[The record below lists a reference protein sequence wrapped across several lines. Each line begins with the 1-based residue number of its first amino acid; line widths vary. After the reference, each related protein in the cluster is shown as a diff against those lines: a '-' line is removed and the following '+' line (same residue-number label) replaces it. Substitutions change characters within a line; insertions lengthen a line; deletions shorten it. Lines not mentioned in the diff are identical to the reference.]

1 MTVVERDALRW
12 AQETFGGCDLGDVR
26 RTKRAVQLLA
36 SLAHH
41 AGGSVLHACRGDSA
55 ATEAGYRLIRN
66 GAVQADALAE
76 GGFGATVR
84 AAAGVECLLAVEDT
98 TELAYEHAVAASLGD
113 LGGPEHSRKRGFLV
127 HSTLLVDAASEAT
140 VGLIAQ
146 ERWRRDGEARGQRH
160 RRRERAYE
168 EKESFKWQRASE
180 QMAARL
186 GAALMR
192 RVISVCDREA
202 DIYEYLQHKCTHGE
216 RFVVR
221 ASWDRRVAH
230 ETGRLFAALAE
241 APVRGEQVVD
251 IAQRGGRHGRGARRA
266 RVALRAGRVT
276 LAAPR
281 RDDSL
286 PALAMWAVRAEEL
299 DPPEGVEALQWLLLS
314 SEPVEAFAQAQ
325 FVVRAYTLR
334 WRVEE
339 FHKAWKSGAKVEQ
352 QRLQSAENLERMAVL
367 LAFVAVRLLQLR
379 EAVQGPRPDATH
391 AERPCTAVLTDA
403 EWRILWVTQERTRPP
418 QQPPSLHWAY
428 YALAHLGGWLD
439 TKRTGRVGW
448 QTLWCGWFRLQE
460 RVDAYLASQ
469 NLLTPG
475 NS

>member
-1 MTVVERDALRW
+1 MVREESGAWCW
-12 AQETFGGCDLGDVR
+12 AEETFGQCELGDVR
-26 RTKRAVQLLA
+26 RTKRVVQLAA
-36 SLAHH
+36 SLAQH

-55 ATEAGYRLIRN
+55 ATEGGYRLIRN
-66 GAVQADALAE
+66 GSVAPEALAE
-76 GGFGATVR
+76 GGFKATVR
-84 AAAGVECLLAVEDT
+84 AATGMECLLAVEDT
-98 TELAYEHAVAASLGD
+98 TELAYEHAVAESLGD
-113 LGGPEHSRKRGFLV
+113 LGGREKSRKRGYLV
-127 HSTLLVDAASEAT
+127 HSTLLLDAASEAT

-146 ERWRRDGEARGQRH
+146 ERWQRSSAARGQRH
-160 RRRERAYE
+160 QRRERPYG

-186 GAALMR
+186 GAEMMA
-192 RVISVCDREA
+192 RVVSVCDREA
-202 DIYEYLQHKCTHGE
+202 DIYEYLQHKCNHGE

-241 APVRGEQVVD
+241 APLLGEQEVN
-251 IAQRGGRHGRGARRA
+251 IAQRGGRHGRGARCA

-281 RDDSL
+281 RDKRL
-286 PALAMWAVRAEEL
+286 PALTLWAVRAEEV
-299 DPPEGVEALQWLLLS
+299 DPPAGVEPLHWLLLT
-314 SEPVEAFAQAQ
+314 SEPVERFSQTQ
-325 FVVRAYTLR
+325 FVVRAYPLR

-352 QRLQSAENLERMAVL
+352 QRLQSPENLERMAVL

-379 EAVQGPRPDATH
+379 EAVQGLPQDTADP
-391 AERPCTAVLTDA
+391 ERPCTEVLNAA
-403 EWRILWVTQERTRPP
+403 EWRILWVTQERSRPP
-418 QQPPSLHWAY
+418 QQPPSLSWAY
-428 YALAHLGGWLD
+428 HALAHLGGWLD

-448 QTLWCGWFRLQE
+448 QTLWKGWFRLQE

-469 NLLTPG
+469 DLL
-475 NS
+475 SQ